1 MIEKYHFGVK
11 KAKYFCKIREALHL
25 SRYVHSTLSIQ
36 VLHLVSCISLPLSF
50 THYTFCDIGRK
61 EEAILNTFV
70 NDKNKM
76 SLRAR
81 KAWQSH
87 F

>member
-1 MIEKYHFGVK
+1 MLRKQNISVK
-11 KAKYFCKIREALHL
+11 FVKLFTCPDMFILPCLHKFCI
-25 SRYVHSTLSIQ
+25 
-36 VLHLVSCISLPLSF
+36 LHLVSCISSPLSF

-61 EEAILNTFV
+61 AEAILDTIV

-81 KAWQSH
+81 RAWQSH

>member
-1 MIEKYHFGVK
+1 MIEKYHFDVK

-25 SRYVHSTLSIQ
+25 FRYVHSALS
-36 VLHLVSCISLPLSF
+36 VHLHLVSCISLPLSF
-50 THYTFCDIGRK
+50 THYTLCDIGRK
-61 EEAILNTFV
+61 TEAILDTIV
-70 NDKNKM
+70 NDKKM

-81 KAWQSH
+81 RAWQSH